1 MRQSISHRSIFYILP
16 PHMLTSLAQH
26 GTPEQRTMA
35 LQMLGHDHSI
45 RTVRMAQGLLSSKY
59 AGARASLNTDNALQR
74 TVYDV
79 HGSMHLP
86 GELERAEGQPP
97 VQDIAANEAYDG
109 IGWTHALYLQIY
121 GRNSIDD
128 AGLPLDASVHYG
140 TQYNN
145 AFWNGERM
153 IFGDGDGQLFNRF
166 TCAIDVIGHELTH
179 GVTEDE
185 SHLAYVGQSG
195 ALNES
200 ISDVFGSLVKQ
211 YALRQTADQADWLIG
226 RGLFTQNVHGEG
238 LRSMR
243 APGTAY
249 DDQLLGQDPQPAHMH
264 GYVQTVEDNGGVH
277 INSGIPNH
285 VFYLVATRIGG
296 FAWEKA
302 GRIWYETLRDPR
314 LRPTATFR
322 MFARLTLANA
332 ERLFGSNSHE
342 WSAVHDAWENVGV
355 QIPALAKEY

>member
-1 MRQSISHRSIFYILP
+1 MRPSLSRRSNFYILP
-16 PHMLTSLAQH
+16 PHMLTSMAQH

-45 RTVRMAQGLLSSKY
+45 RTMRMAQGLLNSKY
-59 AGARASLNTDNALQR
+59 TSGRSVLSTDNALHR

-79 HGSMHLP
+79 HGSMNLP
-86 GELERAEGQPP
+86 GELVRAEGQPP
-97 VQDIAANEAYDG
+97 TQDICANEAYDG
-109 IGWTHALYLQIY
+109 IGWTHALYLQVY

-128 AGLPLDASVHYG
+128 AGMPLDASVHYSH
-140 TQYNN
+140 QYDN
-145 AFWNGERM
+145 AFWDGDRM

-166 TCAIDVIGHELTH
+166 TCSIDVIGHELTH

-185 SHLAYVGQSG
+185 CQLAYVGQSG

-211 YALRQTADQADWLIG
+211 YAWHQTADQADWLIG
-226 RGLFTQNVHGEG
+226 QGLFTQRINGVA
-238 LRSMR
+238 LRSLR

-249 DDQLLGQDPQPAHMH
+249 DDPLLGRDPQPAHMH
-264 GYVQTVEDNGGVH
+264 DYVHTVEDNGGVH
-277 INSGIPNH
+277 INSGIPNYT
-285 VFYLVATRIGG
+285 FYLVATRIGG
-296 FAWEKA
+296 YAWEKA

-322 MFARLTLANA
+322 MFARLTLSNA
-332 ERLFGSNSHE
+332 ERLYGARSSE
-342 WSAVHDAWENVGV
+342 WSAVHDAWEQVGV
-355 QIPALAKEY
+355 QVPAMAKEY